1 LAVPQSQNQRRWH
14 CGGTVGCPHRLKSHG
29 PSCQR
34 PCRQPRRCPA
44 SHGLPSPLR
53 RRFYG
58 AVEGFCWVA
67 VCSPLVGLTAQSP
80 ACWIRGHG
88 RRCLNRLPPGGSG
101 LSQHRCGAAVLPLR
115 WFSEQH
121 RNRTQCTTT
130 APHLPK
136 TLQHRPIGALRSHRC
151 HEGVSNMNCAVNS
164 FQSERAEIFSL
175 YYMFFDYPC
184 ATQRRG

>member
-1 LAVPQSQNQRRWH
+1 MHWGTFRAALTDSNVYSAVGVRVACMGAISTLHSWRCFLASS
-14 CGGTVGCPHRLKSHG
+14 TAIL
-29 PSCQR
+29 
-34 PCRQPRRCPA
+34 RCLSKA
-44 SHGLPSPLR
+44 ML
-53 RRFYG
+53 
-58 AVEGFCWVA
+58 VA

-101 LSQHRCGAAVLPLR
+101 LSQHRCGAAVLPSR
-115 WFSEQH
+115 WFSEQR
-121 RNRTQCTTT
+121 RNPTQCTTT

-151 HEGVSNMNCAVNS
+151 HEGVSNMNCAVIS
-164 FQSERAEIFSL
+164 FQSERAEIYTL

>member
-1 LAVPQSQNQRRWH
+1 MAVPQSQNQRRWH

-44 SHGLPSPLR
+44 SHSLPSPLR

-101 LSQHRCGAAVLPLR
+101 LSQHRCGAAVLPSHGSVNNTGIALNA
-115 WFSEQH
+115 QLLPLICPKH
-121 RNRTQCTTT
+121 CNI
-130 APHLPK
+130 APLVRCVH
-136 TLQHRPIGALRSHRC
+136 IGATRGS
-151 HEGVSNMNCAVNS
+151 
-164 FQSERAEIFSL
+164 
-175 YYMFFDYPC
+175 
-184 ATQRRG
+184 AT

>member
-1 LAVPQSQNQRRWH
+1 MGRRA
-14 CGGTVGCPHRLKSHG
+14 KG
-29 PSCQR
+29 PADS
-34 PCRQPRRCPA
+34 PAAAQPPTA
-44 SHGLPSPLR
+44 SPLLSDGD
-53 RRFYG
+53 FT
-58 AVEGFCWVA
+58 VPIEGFFWVA
-67 VCSPLVGLTAQSP
+67 ICSPLVGLTAQSP

-101 LSQHRCGAAVLPLR
+101 LSQHRCGAAVLPSR
-115 WFSEQH
+115 WFSEQR
-121 RNRTQCTTT
+121 RNPTQCTTT

-151 HEGVSNMNCAVNS
+151 HEGVSNMNCAVIS
-164 FQSERAEIFSL
+164 FQSERAEIYTL